1 MTKKMAKIRQM
12 SKEERKRRLKSLK
25 RAIMEIETER
35 ARGGLEETGEIS
47 RLKKKIAQILT
58 VMSEEQ
64 E

>member
-12 SKEERKRRLKSLK
+12 NPKERKKRLKKLR
-25 RAIMEIETER
+25 RAIMEMETKR

-47 RLKKKIAQILT
+47 RLKKNIAQILT